1 MLAVEDAGVVE
12 HVEQRVAK
20 EAGRVDQHSRT
31 GARHADVV
39 GRAGDAG
46 RQRAEDAD
54 VAAGQLIMI
63 GCVAVIACV
72 DASAVEA
79 ARLSAKLALQIHGL
93 EQVQIRHVAC
103 LTVAKTAALSAA
115 DE

>member
-1 MLAVEDAGVVE
+1 
-12 HVEQRVAK
+12 
-20 EAGRVDQHSRT
+20 
-31 GARHADVV
+31 
-39 GRAGDAG
+39 
-46 RQRAEDAD
+46 
-54 VAAGQLIMI
+54 MI

-103 LTVAKTAALSAA
+103 LTVAETATLSAA